1 MLRACDCSSRRALR
15 TTAGT
20 VPSQGFEP
28 WLDGSLDHC
37 LYQLDYEGIW
47 MQCEHLF
54 VRCSLLFRREQWNRT
69 ILLLDMNQLSAPA
82 DLLTI
87 TSQSSMLPCW
97 LQCEQELFVPVPLT
111 CFDSCSDYG
120 LRIPPQGC
128 PVHHLYEHD
137 GLQGNPCHHCCQWI
151 RFFAHFHDARS
162 WTQAIRVMDA
172 IACIWRINGIS
183 FTFHSRP
190 ASRLFPT
197 GCEPVILDDCMW
209 ACYAHDVS
217 CRIHSD
223 PCPAVRLSIMIGF
236 MLMLIV
242 KLSNDP
248 REPAFMCNHERIMF
262 SCFIIVGMARI
273 ERAIS
278 CTRNRRI
285 PIFPS
290 FRMALFSIINI
301 KSPGTIFVP
310 LYGSGT
316 CLCWLFLFYQHCILV
331 LMLDASWNQFAGLN
345 CHSLSF
351 IQ

>member
-1 MLRACDCSSRRALR
+1 M
-15 TTAGT
+15 
-20 VPSQGFEP
+20 
-28 WLDGSLDHC
+28 
-37 LYQLDYEGIW
+37 
-47 MQCEHLF
+47 
-54 VRCSLLFRREQWNRT
+54 LFRREQWNRT

-137 GLQGNPCHHCCQWI
+137 GLQCNSCHHCCQWI
-151 RFFAHFHDARS
+151 RFSLIFMMLDPEHRQSVS
-162 WTQAIRVMDA
+162 WMQLHASGESTGFLSLSTPVRRHACFQLAANQSSLM
-172 IACIWRINGIS
+172 IACGHVMLMMFPAE
-183 FTFHSRP
+183 FTATHVLPSDYP
-190 ASRLFPT
+190 SWL
-197 GCEPVILDDCMW
+197 
-209 ACYAHDVS
+209 VS
-217 CRIHSD
+217 CWFSSLNYQMTLVNLHS
-223 PCPAVRLSIMIGF
+223 CAIMNALCSVVSLSSEWRESNALSLLPERSGF
-236 MLMLIV
+236 
-242 KLSNDP
+242 P
-248 REPAFMCNHERIMF
+248 F
-262 SCFIIVGMARI
+262 
-273 ERAIS
+273 
-278 CTRNRRI
+278 
-285 PIFPS
+285 FPS